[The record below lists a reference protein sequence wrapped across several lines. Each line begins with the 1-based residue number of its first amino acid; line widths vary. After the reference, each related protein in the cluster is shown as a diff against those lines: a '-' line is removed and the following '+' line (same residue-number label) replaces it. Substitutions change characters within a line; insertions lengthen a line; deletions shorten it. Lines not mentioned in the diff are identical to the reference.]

1 MSAFFAIAIDS
12 FPVNDSG
19 KLPLSYVLKY
29 MRKWTRIFFFQMG
42 FRLSDF
48 VNLQVVTISAAI
60 SIPFILVAFNQD
72 QIATWLQVIGKGG
85 AIWWIAIAVMIG
97 TLLSVILTSQLAAG
111 IKIALTVTVVLLAL
125 VAGIGKFIYLLV
137 DGTRWP
143 GSSSSRS
150 GGSRSLVSD

>member
-29 MRKWTRIFFFQMG
+29 MRKWTRIFFFRVG
-42 FRLSDF
+42 NRVSDLA
-48 VNLQVVTISAAI
+48 NLRVVTISAAI

-72 QIATWLQVIGKGG
+72 RIARWLQVIGKGG
-85 AIWWIAIAVMIG
+85 AIWWTAIAVMIG
-97 TLLSVILTSQLAAG
+97 ILLSVILTSHLAAE
-111 IKIALTVTVVLLAL
+111 IKIAVTVTIVLLAL
-125 VAGIGKFIYLLV
+125 VAGIGQLIYAV
-137 DGTRWP
+137 VENSRYSD
-143 GSSSSRS
+143 SSSSGS